1 MLQHSITN
9 HSCPVDATAVGG
21 DGGRDQ
27 GLRRRHLTS
36 MGRRSLNF
44 RVRQMARHPA
54 FIVGLVVDFGS
65 WAILAIAVAFAF
77 RIHIARSLES
87 TNPLLRVE
95 NPIKMVLPTP
105 AQPSSPHACSAT
117 EPY

>member
-21 DGGRDQ
+21 GWRSGP
-27 GLRRRHLTS
+27 GARRRHLTS

-54 FIVGLVVDFGS
+54 FIVGLEFVF
-65 WAILAIAVAFAF
+65 WAILAIAFAVA
-77 RIHIARSLES
+77 
-87 TNPLLRVE
+87 
-95 NPIKMVLPTP
+95 VL
-105 AQPSSPHACSAT
+105 AVSQA
-117 EPY
+117 

>member
-1 MLQHSITN
+1 MLQQW
-9 HSCPVDATAVGG
+9 GG

-54 FIVGLVVDFGS
+54 FIVGLVMDFGS
-65 WAILAIAVAFAF
+65 WAILAIAVAFAV
-77 RIHIARSLES
+77 RIHGDF
-87 TNPLLRVE
+87 
-95 NPIKMVLPTP
+95 
-105 AQPSSPHACSAT
+105 
-117 EPY
+117 

>member
-1 MLQHSITN
+1 MQHSITN

-54 FIVGLVVDFGS
+54 FIVGLEFVF
-65 WAILAIAVAFAF
+65 WAILAIAFAVA
-77 RIHIARSLES
+77 
-87 TNPLLRVE
+87 
-95 NPIKMVLPTP
+95 VL
-105 AQPSSPHACSAT
+105 AVSQA
-117 EPY
+117 